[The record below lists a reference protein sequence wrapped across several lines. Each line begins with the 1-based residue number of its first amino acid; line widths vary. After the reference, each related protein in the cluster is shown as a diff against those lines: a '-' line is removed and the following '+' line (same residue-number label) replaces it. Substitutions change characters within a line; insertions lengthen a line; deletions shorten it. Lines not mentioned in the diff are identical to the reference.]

1 MKKFNA
7 ADHIYAIDEGDN
19 GVHIGGISVVDKH
32 IEEQQRRI
40 EELESHVEM
49 MRDALTQA
57 KYACRTHH
65 KQGLGYEPYKAV
77 CGALESVPKNNLAH
91 VKAEAVLGWGK
102 ANAQARKIH
111 KAISPNLYAKQLING
126 EQQ

>member
-19 GVHIGGISVVDKH
+19 GVYIGGISVVDKH

-40 EELESHVEM
+40 EELETQAEETKQ
-49 MRDALTQA
+49 ALIKA

-65 KQGLGYEPYKAV
+65 KQGLGCEPYEAV
-77 CGALESVPKNNLAH
+77 CKALESM
-91 VKAEAVLGWGK
+91 
-102 ANAQARKIH
+102 
-111 KAISPNLYAKQLING
+111 G
-126 EQQ
+126 E